1 MSALLPHFLLGLAIV
16 IADLGLKRLA
26 HQRLA
31 CAPLSLGPL
40 GCLRTVPGRLW
51 LVRAERRVHVPAAF
65 VLWALTAASL
75 VAVAVW
81 LPAARVSVCL
91 LLAGSFSNL
100 LEHAAR
106 GAITDYVCLRG
117 WPAFNLADVALTAG
131 AVSLLA
137 TSFVPAV
144 AALKAALA

>member
-1 MSALLPHFLLGLAIV
+1 MSALLPHVLLGLAIV
-16 IADLGLKRLA
+16 SADLGLKRVVRA
-26 HQRLA
+26 RLA
-31 CAPLSLGPL
+31 CVRVSLGPL
-40 GCLRTVPGRLW
+40 GCLTSVPGRLW
-51 LVRAERRVHVPAAF
+51 LARAERRVRLPAACA
-65 VLWALTAASL
+65 LWALLAAPL

-81 LPAARVSVCL
+81 LPAARVPVCL
-91 LLAGSFSNL
+91 LLAGSASNL

-137 TSFVPAV
+137 TALVPA
-144 AALKAALA
+144 LAALA